1 MSYPLRIQRDDLIYF
16 VTNRCTHEMFLL
28 RPCPVVN
35 AIILGC
41 LARAVA
47 KHGIEMIGFVFM
59 GNHFH
64 LIFRAPGLNMGEF
77 MRDFESWLAGKIKR
91 HLKTT
96 STIFSRRY
104 RSVDILDD
112 ATAFDKLI
120 YVLANPCASDLVDK
134 PEQYPGLSSL
144 SYQLEAK
151 PVCGRW
157 IEQEKL
163 TRNRKRN
170 KDYDEEKAASYHS
183 FELAVLPFM
192 ADLSVRERAAKIA
205 RALEGACGKLRRAR
219 GSKRVVGARRL
230 QAIDPFS
237 RPKEP
242 AFSVCPPSLSQDKS
256 KIEEHRE
263 HRANTTRSYY
273 RARSHD
279 RDPRRASPAKYP
291 PGTTPPGHQR
301 CVGYPTPSRKTAM
314 VNDRDQPAVGVS
326 NAGADARVA

>member
-1 MSYPLRIQRDDLIYF
+1 MSYPLRIQRADFIYF

-28 RPCPVVN
+28 RPCPKVN

-41 LARAVA
+41 LARAVT

-77 MRDFESWLAGKIKR
+77 MRDFESWLASKLKR
-91 HLKTT
+91 HLKAT
-96 STIFSRRY
+96 STIFARRY
-104 RSVDILDD
+104 TSVDLLDD

-144 SYQLEAK
+144 SYHLEAK
-151 PVCGRW
+151 PVCGGW

-170 KDYDEEKAASYHS
+170 KAYDVEKAVTSHS
-183 FELAVLPFM
+183 FELAVLPSM
-192 ADLSVRERAAKIA
+192 AELSTSERATKIA
-205 RALEGACGKLRRAR
+205 QALKETCERLKHAR
-219 GSKRVVGARRL
+219 GRKRVVGTRRL
-230 QAIDPFS
+230 QGIDPFS

-242 AFSVCPPSLSQDKS
+242 KFSACPPCLSQQPS
-256 KIEEHRE
+256 KIDEHRE
-263 HRANTTRSYY
+263 HRANTTKSYY

-279 RDPRRASPAKYP
+279 RDPRRTSPAKYP

-301 CVGYPTPSRKTAM
+301 CVQHPTLASKF
-314 VNDRDQPAVGVS
+314 GV
-326 NAGADARVA
+326 VT